1 MNYDEFVNS
10 KRAYVPPSGFDVDA
24 SAINPQ
30 LFPFQRDIVRWAL
43 KRGKAAIFA
52 DCGLGKT
59 PMQLEWARHVCEVTG
74 GNVLIL
80 APLAVSQQTARE
92 GEKFGIAVNVARY
105 GKDIRPGINIAN
117 YERIDHFSAATFSGI
132 VLDESSILKAQ
143 FGLMR
148 HEITDFGSSIP
159 YRLAASAT
167 PAPNDLVELIN
178 HAEFFGIMS
187 EAEIKALFFTQDGN
201 SSNKFR
207 LKRYAEDDFWR
218 WMASWSVAL
227 RKPSDLD
234 YSDDGFVLPPCTI
247 HQHTVDIDAFQ
258 TGMLFAVE
266 AVGLDEQR
274 KARRASL
281 NDRVAL
287 AAEMV
292 NASSESWLVWCDL
305 NDESNALAKA
315 IPDAIEVV
323 GSDSP
328 EHKEKAMLGFSEG
341 RYRVI
346 VTKPSIAG
354 WGMNWQHCANV
365 AFVGLSHSYE
375 QYYQAV
381 RRSWRFGQ
389 KREVQVHVITS
400 VADGSIVQNI
410 ERKEAQAMEMF
421 DRIVQHMSVNTDLIG
436 SQGKEEMDYR
446 EDMARGQDWTLYLGD
461 SVKTIDKIASDSVGL
476 SVFSPPFPG
485 MYVYTNSPH
494 DMGNVKDIDQMIEQ
508 FRYLVGPEKLLR
520 ITMPGRNAFIHI
532 TQGVAQKARDGY
544 IGIKDFRGKII
555 QMMQDEGWIYYG
567 EVVIDKDP
575 QLKAMRTKDHGLM
588 FKSLV
593 SDASRMHAALPDY
606 LLQFRKPGDN
616 PVPIRAGK
624 HMGSDGWVSNYE
636 WILWARPVWY
646 AADYE
651 PGTWRPDY
659 NGDGFE
665 DGIRET
671 DVLNVRQ
678 ARETDDER
686 HLCPLQLGV
695 IERIVKVWSA
705 PGDIVYSPFAGIGS
719 EGYIS
724 LKEGRKFIGCELKE
738 SYWRNAMRNLISAT
752 RERSTPML
760 FDIDDL
766 AEAWPDLGNV
776 PDGVDLFAEYP
787 IVGES

>member
-1 MNYDEFVNS
+1 MTTSYDDFVQS
-10 KRAYVPPSGFDVDA
+10 KRSIVPPSGFDISPD
-24 SAINPQ
+24 SINAQ

-43 KRGKAAIFA
+43 RRGKAAIFA

-59 PMQLEWARHVCEVTG
+59 PMQLEWARHVVEHTG

-80 APLAVSQQTARE
+80 APLAVTQQTARE
-92 GEKFGIAVNVARY
+92 GEKFGIPVQVVRY
-105 GKDIRPGINIAN
+105 GDQIQPGINITN
-117 YERIDHFSAATFSGI
+117 YDRLDHFHPEQFAGI

-148 HEITDFGSSIP
+148 HQITDFASSIP

-178 HAEFFGIMS
+178 HAEFFGIMT

-207 LKRYAEDDFWR
+207 LKRYAEDDFWK
-218 WMASWSVAL
+218 WMASWSVAM
-227 RKPSDLD
+227 RRPSDLGYAD
-234 YSDDGFVLPPCTI
+234 NGFILPPCHI
-247 HQHTVDIDAFQ
+247 HQHTVDLDAFQ

-266 AVGLDEQR
+266 AVGLEEQR
-274 KARRASL
+274 AARRASL
-281 NDRVAL
+281 HDRVA
-287 AAEMV
+287 AAAAMV
-292 NASSESWLVWCDL
+292 NMSHEPWLVWCDL
-305 NDESNALAKA
+305 NDESAALAKL
-315 IPDAIEVV
+315 IPDAVEVV
-323 GSDSP
+323 GSDTP
-328 EHKEKAMLGFSEG
+328 EHKEDAMLGFSEG
-341 RYRVI
+341 RYRVL

-354 WGMNWQHCANV
+354 WGMNWQHCAHV

-389 KREVQVHVITS
+389 TRPVNVHVITS
-400 VADGSIVQNI
+400 TADGSVVANI
-410 ERKEAQAMEMF
+410 ERKEEQAMEMF
-421 DRIVQHMSVNTDLIG
+421 DRIVQHMSVNTDLVG
-436 SQGKEEMDYR
+436 AATREEMDYR
-446 EDMARGQDWTLYLGD
+446 EDVAHGTDWQLYLGD
-461 SVKTIDKIASDSVGL
+461 SVKTIDHVESESVGL

-494 DMGNVKDIDQMIEQ
+494 DMGNVKDIDQMIDQ
-508 FRYLVGPEKLLR
+508 FRYLMGPEKLLR
-520 ITMPGRNAFIHI
+520 VMMPGRSVFIHI

-544 IGIKDFRGKII
+544 IGMKDFRGKII

-575 QLKAMRTKDHGLM
+575 QLKATRTKDHGLM

-593 SDASRMHAALPDY
+593 SDASRMHAAMPDY

-616 PVPIRAGK
+616 PQPIRAGK
-624 HMGSDGWVSNYE
+624 HMGADGWVSNFE

-659 NGDGFE
+659 NGDSCE

-686 HLCPLQLGV
+686 HLCPLQIGV
-695 IERIVKVWSA
+695 IERVVKVWSA
-705 PGDIVYSPFAGIGS
+705 AGDIVYSPFAGIGS
-719 EGYIS
+719 EGYVA
-724 LKEGRKFIGCELKE
+724 LKENRKFIGGELKE
-738 SYWRNAMRNLISAT
+738 SYWRNAIRNLENAIA
-752 RERSTPML
+752 ERNQDTL
-760 FDIDDL
+760 FDLAADD
-766 AEAWPDLGNV
+766 
-776 PDGVDLFAEYP
+776 
-787 IVGES
+787 